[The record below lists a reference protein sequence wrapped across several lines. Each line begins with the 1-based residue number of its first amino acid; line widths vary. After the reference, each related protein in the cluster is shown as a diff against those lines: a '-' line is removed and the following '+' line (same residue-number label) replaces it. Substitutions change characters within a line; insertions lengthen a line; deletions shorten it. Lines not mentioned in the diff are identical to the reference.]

1 MDELSLGGRM
11 KLYEGNVRLA
21 KGVVAIRVD
30 GKSFHTWTKQAGL
43 KRPFDLYMH
52 VAMCRSMQETAREM
66 QGFRLAYTQSDECTF
81 MLANLEEMA
90 GAWFDY
96 KVQKLASLTASM
108 FTMHFNTRIKKFYPE
123 APMAFFDAR
132 AFSVPVDD
140 AANVFVWRE
149 QDNDRNWV
157 QAYAASKYPH
167 KLLQGVSNKQALEWL
182 ERDGHSTRVLP
193 GWVKYGSFW
202 NGKLVLPYGKY
213 DYDKLNENMRFYERV
228 LNAAH

>member
-1 MDELSLGGRM
+1 MEELSLGGRM
-11 KLYEGNVRLA
+11 KLYEGNTRFE

-30 GKSFHTWTKQAGL
+30 GKSFHTWTKRARL

-52 VAMCRSMQETAREM
+52 VAMCRAMKETAKEM
-66 QGFRLAYTQSDECTF
+66 QGFRLGYTQSDECTF

-96 KVQKLASLTASM
+96 KVQKLASITASM
-108 FTMHFNTRIKKFYPE
+108 FTIHFNMFIKKFYPE
-123 APMAFFDAR
+123 SPVAFFDAR

-140 AANVFVWRE
+140 AANVFVWRQ

-167 KLLQGVSNKQALEWL
+167 KLLQGVSNKRALEWL

-193 GWVKYGSFW
+193 GWVKYGTFW
-202 NGKLVLPYGKY
+202 NGNIVLPYDKY
-213 DYDKLNENMRFYERV
+213 DYEKLNENMRFYERV

>member
-11 KLYEGNVRLA
+11 KQYEDKTRLA

-30 GKSFHTWTKQAGL
+30 GKAFHTWTWKAKL
-43 KRPFDLYMH
+43 NRPFDMYMH
-52 VAMCRSMQETAREM
+52 VAMCKAMKEVAKEM

-96 KVQKLASLTASM
+96 KVQKLASITASI
-108 FTMHFNTRIKKFYPE
+108 FTLHFNGWIKRFHPY
-123 APMAFFDAR
+123 APDAFFDAR
-132 AFSVPVDD
+132 AFSVPVED
-140 AANVFVWRE
+140 AANVFVWRQ

-157 QAYAASKYPH
+157 QAYAASKYSH
-167 KLLQGVSNKQALEWL
+167 RDLQGISNRELLEWL
-182 ERDGHSTRVLP
+182 ERDGHSTRVLS
-193 GWVKYGSFW
+193 GWVKYGTFW
-202 NGKLVLPYGKY
+202 TGKIVLPFAQYNY
-213 DYDKLNENMRFYERV
+213 DELNQYMNFNERV